1 MENNLSIID
10 VARAA
15 GVGVG
20 TVSRVLNHAPNVN
33 PETAT
38 LVHAAVAKLGYRLPA
53 RQNRRGP
60 RSHRK
65 TSSSR
70 TRREILLAVLGP
82 QGLDW
87 VLQCAPVFSGVL
99 HGIEGAVS
107 DRGLLLTMRQAANW
121 QELAGGIE
129 SELPSALIVLG
140 FETGIGSR
148 SGLPRA
154 IQQLPTVWTMGSP
167 LDFRGDHVQPDHMK
181 IGTTAAEY
189 LLQKG
194 CKRFAA
200 IGTGLGSPA
209 NLKGFRNDSFQWT
222 VRQHGGTAQMLLS
235 PNLIGMGPGM
245 HEVNSRELET
255 LIAEMLKGPQP
266 DALFLESDILA
277 PAVYQRLAAAGIRPQ
292 EDFEIVTCNNERPY
306 LSPLVPKPTV
316 IDIQPQII
324 GRRAVDQLLWRSENL
339 HAPAMRIMVEPVL
352 VTTDTVA
359 L

>member
-1 MENNLSIID
+1 MENNYSIVD
-10 VARAA
+10 VARVA

-38 LVHAAVAKLGYRLPA
+38 QVHAAVAKLGYRLPA
-53 RQNRRGP
+53 RGNRRGP
-60 RSHRK
+60 RPNRK
-65 TSSSR
+65 ATVSR
-70 TRREILLAVLGP
+70 TKREILLAVLGP

-87 VLQCAPVFSGVL
+87 VLQCAPVFAGVL

-107 DRGLLLTMRQAANW
+107 DKGLLLTMRQAANW
-121 QELAGGIE
+121 RELAGGIE
-129 SELPSALIVLG
+129 SDLPSALMVLG
-140 FETGIGSR
+140 FESGIGSR
-148 SGLPRA
+148 SGLPAA

-181 IGTTAAEY
+181 IGSMAAEY
-189 LLQKG
+189 LLGKG

-200 IGTGLGSPA
+200 LGTGLGSPA

-222 VRQHGGTAQMLLS
+222 VQQRGGKVQMLHS
-235 PNLIGMGPGM
+235 PDLVGIGPGI
-245 HEVNSRELET
+245 HEVNAKVLDT
-255 LIAEMLKGPQP
+255 LLAALLKGPRP

-277 PAVYQRLAAAGIRPQ
+277 PAVYQRLAAAGVRPQ

-316 IDIQPQII
+316 IDIQPQVI
-324 GRRAVDQLLWRSENL
+324 GRRAVDQLLWRAANR

-352 VTTDTVA
+352 VTNA
-359 L
+359 A